1 MAKNSKSKAKAAVMD
16 REETHE
22 RKNRWR
28 LEEIVHVCEQRLQE
42 LTREAWT
49 ARPSVSAATL
59 ARSVAPHLR
68 QSVQQGDVETW
79 DVTLCAAVLRHFG
92 HAKNESQAAAVA
104 AIVAARNH
112 WAHAAG
118 GRVTAAALAEHEA
131 VCVRAF
137 QALGGDA
144 MELLRVR
151 ASEVDASDVQ
161 VLPSNRDA
169 TNAAEKAKTEG
180 NRLFR
185 ANDFR
190 AAEKCYTNGL

>member
-1 MAKNSKSKAKAAVMD
+1 M
-16 REETHE
+16 
-22 RKNRWR
+22 
-28 LEEIVHVCEQRLQE
+28 RLQE
-42 LTREAWT
+42 LTRDAWT
-49 ARPSVSAATL
+49 ARPSVSAAAL
-59 ARSVAPHLR
+59 ALSVAPHLR
-68 QSVQQGDVETW
+68 QSVQRVDVETW
-79 DVTLCAAVLRHFG
+79 DVTLCA
-92 HAKNESQAAAVA
+92 KNESQAAAVS

-118 GRVTAAALAEHEA
+118 GRVTAAALAKHEA
-131 VCVRAF
+131 ACVRAF
-137 QALGGDA
+137 EALGGDA
-144 MELLRVR
+144 MTLERVR